1 MPGRRR
7 GGASISA
14 VSLTTVLVFSGLAGI
29 AIPIG
34 ACIAYAEESLGGPHH
49 NLRGAIIAFGGGIL
63 LGAMAFE
70 LVLTGLEAVHV
81 GWAAFAFVGG
91 TAVIMFVDRALESYA
106 GPLAQGLAMTTD
118 FLPEAIAFGALFG
131 GESIE
136 GQVFAVLIALQNLPE
151 AYASFHQLRDTT
163 GMSPGGA
170 LARLAPLALIGPVA
184 AVAGFLFLTQS
195 ETVVGSIALFAG
207 GGILYLVFHGIAPE
221 AFEEGSWVATGTV
234 TLGFVVAVV
243 FHGVFS

>member
-1 MPGRRR
+1 M
-7 GGASISA
+7 
-14 VSLTTVLVFSGLAGI
+14 SLTTVLLFSGIAGI

-34 ACIAYAEESLGGPHH
+34 ASIAYAEERLGGPHH
-49 NLRGAIIAFGGGIL
+49 NLRGAIIAFGGGVL

-81 GWAAFAFVGG
+81 GWAALAFGAG
-91 TAVIMFVDRALESYA
+91 TAVIMVVDHALEAYA
-106 GPLAQGLAMTTD
+106 GPLEQGLAMTTD

-131 GESIE
+131 GESVE

-151 AYASFHQLRDTT
+151 AYASFHELRENA
-163 GMSPGGA
+163 GLSSGGV

-184 AVAGFLFLTQS
+184 AVAGFLFLTGS
-195 ETVVGSIALFAG
+195 ETIVGSITLFAG

-221 AFEEGSWVATGTV
+221 AFEEGSWLTTATV
-234 TLGFVVAVV
+234 TLGFLVAVV
-243 FHGVFS
+243 FHGVFG